1 MEKDLFSNIKNIG
14 TQTKKSTNYRT
25 YKKLLCFCI
34 TQSILQLYH
43 LSP

>member
-1 MEKDLFSNIKNIG
+1 MEKDLFSNIKNTG
-14 TQTKKSTNYRT
+14 TQTKKSTNYLT
-25 YKKLLCFCI
+25 YKKLLCVCI